1 MKVLMNLLGMS
12 VAGFLGYSLEPNMR
26 QQLTGK
32 SPSAVEVDASGNIML
47 QLADGSQV
55 PLDSL
60 TKEQLPEK
68 IVISNSVKINDLASG
83 LTMTIDPGSQ
93 LLLLRIDRGYAV
105 ISPGP
110 SMGEG
115 RTPVMNTNLL
125 KLLSLNPP
133 STTKIPAK
141 TPGPVVPEITEM
153 VPPVAANN
161 PPVETPPVTPLPAP
175 TNPGGES
182 AEPPVLAEPPPVPA
196 PPPIP
201 EPAPVSPTP
210 APGGTPAVAATGEAD
225 IVKAM
230 KDSIQSGQIKE
241 FKSDQ
246 VLQWKG
252 AADESAD
259 GETYQTG
266 TILYKAETFLGTKTI
281 EAKAFI
287 KAGKVQRW
295 IWPRSGMEIK

>member
-1 MKVLMNLLGMS
+1 MKVLMNLLGMAL
-12 VAGFLGYSLEPNMR
+12 AGFLGYSLEPNLR

-32 SPSAVEVDASGNIML
+32 APTPIEVAATGKIML
-47 QLADGSQV
+47 PLADGTQV
-55 PLDSL
+55 SLEDL

-68 IVISNSVKINDLASG
+68 VVVNVPVKITNLASG
-83 LTMTIDPGSQ
+83 ITMTIEAGSQ
-93 LLLLRIDRGYAV
+93 LKLVRIENANAV
-105 ISPGP
+105 VSPGEG
-110 SMGEG
+110 MGEG
-115 RTPVMNTNLL
+115 RVPVLSTNLV
-125 KLLSLNPP
+125 KYLSANPP
-133 STTKIPAK
+133 SATKPPAK
-141 TPGPVVPEITEM
+141 PEP
-153 VPPVAANN
+153 VPPVAVIT
-161 PPVETPPVTPLPAP
+161 PPADTPPVVPVPAP
-175 TNPGGES
+175 TTPAGES
-182 AEPPVLAEPPPVPA
+182 ADPPVVAEPPPVPA
-196 PPPIP
+196 PAPIP
-201 EPAPVSPTP
+201 EHAPVTP
-210 APGGTPAVAATGEAD
+210 PATAGGTPPAGAATSEAD

-241 FKSDQ
+241 FKIDQ

-252 AADESAD
+252 AADETAD

>member
-1 MKVLMNLLGMS
+1 MKVLMNLLGMAL
-12 VAGFLGYSLEPNMR
+12 AGFLGYSLEPNLR

-32 SPSAVEVDASGNIML
+32 APTPIEVAATGKIML
-47 QLADGSQV
+47 PLADGTQV
-55 PLDSL
+55 SLEDL

-68 IVISNSVKINDLASG
+68 VVVNVPVKITNLASG
-83 LTMTIDPGSQ
+83 ITMTIEAGSQ
-93 LLLLRIDRGYAV
+93 LKLVRIENANAV
-105 ISPGP
+105 VSPGEG
-110 SMGEG
+110 MGEG
-115 RTPVMNTNLL
+115 RVPVLSTNLV
-125 KLLSLNPP
+125 KYLSANPP
-133 STTKIPAK
+133 SATKPPAK
-141 TPGPVVPEITEM
+141 PEP
-153 VPPVAANN
+153 VPPVAVIT
-161 PPVETPPVTPLPAP
+161 PPADTPPVVPVPAP
-175 TNPGGES
+175 TTPAGES
-182 AEPPVLAEPPPVPA
+182 ADPPVVAEPPPVPA
-196 PPPIP
+196 PAPIP
-201 EPAPVSPTP
+201 EPAPVTP
-210 APGGTPAVAATGEAD
+210 PATAGGTPPAGAATSEAD

-241 FKSDQ
+241 FKIDQ

-252 AADESAD
+252 AADETAD